1 MPSVRK
7 WACDNSAKKCR
18 GKVNNLNQKYEAVKD
33 KSIWTGED
41 SEETKSFPQFDD
53 LDQIW
58 GTRDFVSLNNLVEA
72 GTSQPVTSTP
82 NSSICGSERGTTVPL
97 AELDKSTDESDLA
110 EEQAAAKRQ
119 AE

>member
-1 MPSVRK
+1 MPSVKK

-18 GKVNNLNQKYEAVKD
+18 DKVNNLNKKYEAVKD
-33 KSIWTGED
+33 KSTWTGED

-58 GTRDFVSLNNLVEA
+58 GTRDSVSLNYVVET

-82 NSSICGSERGTTVPL
+82 NSSICGSERSTTVPL